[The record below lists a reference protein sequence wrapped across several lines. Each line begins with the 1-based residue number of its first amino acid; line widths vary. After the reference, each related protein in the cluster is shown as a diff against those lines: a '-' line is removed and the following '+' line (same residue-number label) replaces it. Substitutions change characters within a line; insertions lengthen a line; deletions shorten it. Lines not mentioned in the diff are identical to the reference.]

1 MCRKLCRAIA
11 RSSASPPPAAT
22 TIRSSTSVFPLG
34 GALVTSPFAQ
44 NFYSRTIG
52 ANGTYTL
59 FNGFQTANR
68 TRQAESQV
76 DAARETLRVTEQQV
90 LLDAATAYMN
100 LLRDQAVLDLQ
111 RRNVEVLTEQLKQT
125 RDRFN
130 VGEVTRT
137 DVAQAESRLAAGRS
151 QLLAAQSQ
159 YVTSRANYRR
169 VIGVD
174 PGTLAAGTPV
184 DRLSPNVLAR
194 AIAQGQAQSPS
205 VLAAAYGVDVAELA
219 VKISEGALYPNLTV
233 TGSVLQGQNPAFEVI
248 RLTQLSAVAQLSVP
262 IYQGGGEY
270 SAVRQSK
277 ETLGQQRLNLDVNRD
292 QARATVVQS
301 WGQLDAAKAQIEST
315 TAQVNAAEIALNG
328 VREEARVGQRTTLDV
343 LNAQQEL
350 VNARVALVTA
360 QHDRVVAP
368 SLAEIAL
375 NGVREEARVGQ
386 RTLDVLNAQQS
397 CERARAL
404 SPSTIAW
411 SPLTPCSRR
420 SVHCRC
426 RGSVSTSRST
436 TRWCITSRCA
446 TPGWACAILTPNRSR
461 ATRRQT
467 LLQCAD
473 RSMQLRSQPHLL
485 RACRRWRT
493 IRRTTAMLG
502 HFVFGVTILTIVPS
516 ITWARSNEIPK
527 LDVRPVCRGI
537 ASQSAD
543 PGVGQRNQTE
553 TFQQCMESE
562 QAVREQLKQEWSAF
576 SAADKRHCVT
586 LATTGGEFE

>member
-1 MCRKLCRAIA
+1 MGMVRARVLAVVSLCLAAAGFGIGCGDA
-11 RSSASPPPAAT
+11 QADTLEWALVQAYQNNPSLNAQRSSLRAT
-22 TIRSSTSVFPLG
+22 DENVPQALSGYRPKLSLTATGGYNYQNATSIFPLAG
-34 GALVTSPFAQ
+34 VLINSPFAQ

-52 ANGTYTL
+52 ASGTYTL

-100 LLRDQAVLDLQ
+100 LLRDAAVLDLQ

-159 YVTSRANYRR
+159 YITSRANYRR
-169 VIGVD
+169 VIGVE
-174 PGTLAAGTPV
+174 PGNLAPGTPV
-184 DRLSPNVLAR
+184 DRLSPSVLAK

-219 VKISEGALYPNLTV
+219 VKVSEGALYPNLTL
-233 TGSVLQGQNPAFEVI
+233 TGSVLQGQTPAFEVN

-301 WGQLDAAKAQIEST
+301 WGQLDAAKAQVEST

-360 QHDRVVAP
+360 QHDRVVA
-368 SLAEIAL
+368 SYTLLAS
-375 NGVREEARVGQ
+375 VG
-386 RTLDVLNAQQS
+386 
-397 CERARAL
+397 AL
-404 SPSTIAW
+404 SMQRLGLNVQVYDPMVHYQQVRDAW
-411 SPLTPCSRR
+411 
-420 SVHCRC
+420 V
-426 RGSVSTSRST
+426 G
-436 TRWCITSRCA
+436 
-446 TPGWACAILTPNRSR
+446 
-461 ATRRQT
+461 
-467 LLQCAD
+467 
-473 RSMQLRSQPHLL
+473 LRNPDG
-485 RACRRWRT
+485 R
-493 IRRTTAMLG
+493 
-502 HFVFGVTILTIVPS
+502 
-516 ITWARSNEIPK
+516 
-527 LDVRPVCRGI
+527 
-537 ASQSAD
+537 
-543 PGVGQRNQTE
+543 
-553 TFQQCMESE
+553 
-562 QAVREQLKQEWSAF
+562 
-576 SAADKRHCVT
+576 
-586 LATTGGEFE
+586 